1 MRPCELERGRAAWLT
16 ATGRATDAATS
27 LPSARNAID
36 GSARAAELRAQ
47 LIAALVRE
55 RRYVV
60 ASAMRPLH
68 GPQCRGAD
76 SNSNSPERAPRT
88 SAQLRCPR
96 RHFVIGCAD
105 LNYPLDMTSQAPP
118 AAAVRFTLFL
128 SLGAHRRP
136 SLHARGPIADMSP
149 PALFPCPSPS
159 AFVPSIPLAPR
170 RRRPRAARHCAPL
183 CTLSA
188 PDPQTNASFVTPAQR
203 AAAAAALEESQD
215 AASPSGRAEQ
225 DSSRVFPL
233 AAIVGQDFVK
243 LSLLLAAVNS
253 RISGIGISGRRGT
266 AKSVMARAIHAL
278 LPPIEVVTGSYYNE
292 EPPPREDNDAITSDA
307 PDSNRTVIPAPF
319 VQVPLNVTEDRLI
332 GSVDV
337 EQSVRKGQTIFQPGL
352 LASAH
357 RGVLYI
363 DELNLLDDGLANILL
378 EVISSG
384 VVRIEREGLSVS
396 HPCRPLVIA
405 TYNPDEGVVR
415 PHLLDRLA
423 VNLSVDAAPLSMEQR
438 VAAVESATSFSDD
451 PTAFVSRVYEET
463 DQMSTNIVL
472 AREYL
477 QDVTISKEQLTYLVT
492 EAVRAACQGHRAELF
507 AMEVAKAAAALDGRE
522 KVSAEDLK
530 TAVRLCIL
538 PRSLVMNESQMEPEM
553 DAPPPPP
560 PPPQNQD
567 EDIDDELQE
576 EEDDIQE
583 QDQQEEQEEEAPELP
598 EEFMFDPE
606 GVVLDPEL
614 LEFSKSQKQGKAGG
628 RGLVFSQDR
637 GRYIKAMLPRGGVQ
651 RLAVDA
657 TLRAAA
663 PFQKARRAR
672 WSEGSL
678 RKVFVEESDMRIKR
692 LARKAGALVVF
703 LVDASGSMALNRMNA
718 AKGAAIR
725 LLTEAY
731 QTRDKV
737 ALIPFQGN
745 RADVVLPP
753 TKSVTMAKKRLETMP
768 CGGGSPLAHGL
779 MQAVRVGI
787 NAQKSGDIGKVI
799 VVCISDGRAN
809 VPLAISEGE
818 ELEEKMSKADLKQET
833 LNIAK
838 QIAAMPGIELLCI
851 DTENKFVSTGVAKEI
866 ANNAGGTYHSL
877 PKATDA
883 AVAGVASSAIEAM
896 KA

>member
-1 MRPCELERGRAAWLT
+1 MA
-16 ATGRATDAATS
+16 
-27 LPSARNAID
+27 
-36 GSARAAELRAQ
+36 
-47 LIAALVRE
+47 
-55 RRYVV
+55 
-60 ASAMRPLH
+60 
-68 GPQCRGAD
+68 
-76 SNSNSPERAPRT
+76 
-88 SAQLRCPR
+88 
-96 RHFVIGCAD
+96 
-105 LNYPLDMTSQAPP
+105 
-118 AAAVRFTLFL
+118 
-128 SLGAHRRP
+128 
-136 SLHARGPIADMSP
+136 
-149 PALFPCPSPS
+149 PSPS
-159 AFVPSIPLAPR
+159 AFAPPALLQSRRARPKTHPR
-170 RRRPRAARHCAPL
+170 RPAHRTFPL
-183 CTLSA
+183 CTLST
-188 PDPQTNASFVTPAQR
+188 PDPPAPSSASFSSAAER
-203 AAAAAALEESQD
+203 AAAAADIE
-215 AASPSGRAEQ
+215 AAETARKQSNVPKSTVAQQ

-233 AAIVGQDFVK
+233 AAVVAHDFVK
-243 LSLLLAAVNS
+243 ISLLLAAINS
-253 RISGIGISGRRGT
+253 RITGVGISGRRGT

-278 LPPIEVVTGSYYNE
+278 LPPIEVITGSYFNQ
-292 EPPPREDNDAITSDA
+292 EPPPRDDSDVSMAGEPGSNTS
-307 PDSNRTVIPAPF
+307 VIPAPF
-319 VQVPLNVTEDRLI
+319 VQVPLNVTEDRLV

-337 EQSVRKGQTIFQPGL
+337 EQSVKKGETVFQPGL
-352 LASAH
+352 LARAH

-384 VVRIEREGLSVS
+384 VVRVEREGLSVS

-405 TYNPDEGVVR
+405 TYNPEEGVVR
-415 PHLLDRLA
+415 PHLLDRFA
-423 VNLSVDAAPLSMEQR
+423 INISVDVVPLSMEQR
-438 VAAVESATSFSDD
+438 ISAVESVTSFSDD
-451 PTAFVSRVYEET
+451 PTSFIARVNDET
-463 DQMSTNIVL
+463 DQMATSILL
-472 AREYL
+472 AREYI
-477 QDVTISKEQLTYLVT
+477 QEVTISDEQIAYLVT
-492 EAVRAACQGHRAELF
+492 EAARAACQGHRAELF
-507 AMEVAKAAAALDGRE
+507 AMEVAKASAALEARD

-530 TAVRLCIL
+530 TAVRLAIL
-538 PRSLVMNESQMEPEM
+538 PRSLVMNDSQMEQEM

-560 PPPQNQD
+560 PPPQSEEEQ
-567 EDIDDELQE
+567 IDDELEEE
-576 EEDDIQE
+576 EEDDTQDQE
-583 QDQQEEQEEEAPELP
+583 QLEEQEEEAPEVP

-606 GVVLDPEL
+606 GVVMDPDL

-637 GRYIKAMLPRGGVQ
+637 GRYIKSMLPRGGTQ

-657 TLRAAA
+657 TLRASA
-663 PFQKARRAR
+663 PFQKARRGRAGER
-672 WSEGSL
+672 GAG
-678 RKVFVEESDMRIKR
+678 RKVFVEESDMRVKR

-753 TKSVTMAKKRLETMP
+753 TKSVTMAKRRLETMP

-779 MQAVRVGI
+779 MQSVRVGI

-799 VVCISDGRAN
+799 IVCISDGRAN

-838 QIAAMPGIELLCI
+838 QIAALPGVELLCI

-883 AVAGVASSAIEAM
+883 AVAGVASSAIGAM
-896 KA
+896 RA

>member
-1 MRPCELERGRAAWLT
+1 MPEM
-16 ATGRATDAATS
+16 S
-27 LPSARNAID
+27 PSAP
-36 GSARAAELRAQ
+36 
-47 LIAALVRE
+47 
-55 RRYVV
+55 Y
-60 ASAMRPLH
+60 
-68 GPQCRGAD
+68 
-76 SNSNSPERAPRT
+76 
-88 SAQLRCPR
+88 
-96 RHFVIGCAD
+96 
-105 LNYPLDMTSQAPP
+105 
-118 AAAVRFTLFL
+118 
-128 SLGAHRRP
+128 
-136 SLHARGPIADMSP
+136 
-149 PALFPCPSPS
+149 PSPS
-159 AFVPSIPLAPR
+159 AFVPAIPLPPR
-170 RRRPRAARHCAPL
+170 RRRPRTAHHCVPV

-188 PDPQTNASFVTPAQR
+188 QDPQTNTAFNTPAQR
-203 AAAAAALEESQD
+203 AAAAAALEQTQN
-215 AASPSGRAEQ
+215 ASAPAGRAEQ

-233 AAIVGQDFVK
+233 SAVVGQDFVK

-278 LPPIEVVTGSYYNE
+278 LPPIEVVTGSYFNE
-292 EPPPREDNDAITSDA
+292 EPPPLPEASSMADDA
-307 PDSNRTVIPAPF
+307 PDPNRAVIPAPF

-337 EQSVRKGQTIFQPGL
+337 EQSVKKGETVFQPGL

-396 HPCRPLVIA
+396 HPCQPLVIA
-405 TYNPDEGVVR
+405 TYNPEEGLVR

-423 VNLSVDAAPLSMEQR
+423 INLSADAVPLSLEQR
-438 VAAVESATSFSDD
+438 VAAVESATSFSDN
-451 PTAFVSRVYEET
+451 PTSFVSRVLEET

-477 QDVTISKEQLTYLVT
+477 QDVSISQEQMTYLVT

-507 AMEVAKAAAALDGRE
+507 ALEVAKAAAALDGRDR
-522 KVSAEDLK
+522 VSADDLK
-530 TAVRLCIL
+530 TAVRLTIL
-538 PRSLVMNESQMEPEM
+538 PRSLVMNDSQMEQEM
-553 DAPPPPP
+553 DAPPPPPP

-576 EEDDIQE
+576 EDEIDD
-583 QDQQEEQEEEAPELP
+583 QDQSEEQEEEAPELP

-606 GVVLDPEL
+606 GVVMDPEL

-637 GRYIKAMLPRGGVQ
+637 GRYIKAMLPRGGTQ

-663 PFQKARRAR
+663 PFQKARRKRA
-672 WSEGSL
+672 SGKNQ
-678 RKVFVEESDMRIKR
+678 RKVFVEESDMRVKR

-737 ALIPFQGN
+737 SLIPFQGN

-779 MQAVRVGI
+779 MQSVRVGV

-799 VVCISDGRAN
+799 IVCISDGRAN

-838 QIAAMPGIELLCI
+838 QIAALSGIELLCI

-883 AVAGVASSAIEAM
+883 AVAGVASSAIDAM